1 MIANEIQPAGYVSF
15 FGEEQS
21 RNISLLFKTLYLSP
35 PYPFFPFF
43 FAFSFFFAASL
54 LVVKSIKLSVRLAE
68 LHHLAAVKAKQTR

>member
-1 MIANEIQPAGYVSF
+1 MKYNQRDTSAFLARSRAETYHSF
-15 FGEEQS
+15 SKLCIFL
-21 RNISLLFKTLYLSP
+21 RPTH
-35 PYPFFPFF
+35 FFLF

>member
-1 MIANEIQPAGYVSF
+1 MKYNQRDTSAFLARSRTETYHSF
-15 FGEEQS
+15 SKLCIFL
-21 RNISLLFKTLYLSP
+21 RPTH
-35 PYPFFPFF
+35 FFLFF